1 MGAVVKR
8 SCDKIGPSKMAV
20 FEELA
25 FWLHVVFKFG
35 IPLFCLQGLTSEG
48 CESSGLDDIG
58 SI

>member
-1 MGAVVKR
+1 MKR

-25 FWLHVVFKFG
+25 FWLHVVLKFG

>member
-1 MGAVVKR
+1 
-8 SCDKIGPSKMAV
+8 MAV

-25 FWLHVVFKFG
+25 FWLHVVLKFG